1 MPNMAPH
8 YSADPNDKKQVYHN
22 NSACTEQN
30 NIEKKWD
37 KQGTGNYP
45 LCHHCKTLNDQGK

>member
-1 MPNMAPH
+1 MSPH
-8 YSADPNDKKQVYHN
+8 YSADPNDKKHVYHN